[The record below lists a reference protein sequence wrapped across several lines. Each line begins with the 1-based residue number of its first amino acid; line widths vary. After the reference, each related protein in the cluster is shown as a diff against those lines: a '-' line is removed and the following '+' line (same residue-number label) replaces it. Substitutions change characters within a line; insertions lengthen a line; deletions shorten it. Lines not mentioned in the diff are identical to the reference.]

1 MLIYNYIRHYN
12 KGVHEFPEWYTL
24 DDAIVSARMD
34 IEYNE
39 AYPISI
45 EDNSTGRIL
54 DHDDIIKMSES
65 LLAQEGYG
73 MLLNWPMKQQKGQ
86 QS

>member
-1 MLIYNYIRHYN
+1 MFIYNYMRHHS

-24 DDAIVSARMD
+24 EDAIVSARMD

-45 EDNSTGRIL
+45 EDNSTGRIIG
-54 DHDDIIKMSES
+54 HDDIIKTSDT
-65 LLAQEGYG
+65 LLKQEGYG
-73 MLLNWPMKQQKGQ
+73 MVLNWPMKQQKGQ

>member
-1 MLIYNYIRHYN
+1 MFIYNYMRHHS
-12 KGVHEFPEWYTL
+12 KGVREFPEWYTL

-34 IEYNE
+34 IEYND

-54 DHDDIIKMSES
+54 DHDEIIKMSES
-65 LLAQEGYG
+65 LLAQDGYG
-73 MLLNWPMKQQKGQ
+73 TQLANKERQK
-86 QS
+86 